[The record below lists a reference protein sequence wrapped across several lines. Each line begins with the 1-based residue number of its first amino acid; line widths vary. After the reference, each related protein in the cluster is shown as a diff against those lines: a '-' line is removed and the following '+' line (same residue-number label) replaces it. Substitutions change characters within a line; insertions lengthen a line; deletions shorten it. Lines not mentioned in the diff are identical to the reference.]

1 MAKLGYTDLKPRV
14 LFVINKIPH
23 EVIESQIS
31 KKSRQK
37 ASMQTKIL
45 ITG

>member
-23 EVIESQIS
+23 EVIESQFL
-31 KKSRQK
+31 KKVGKKLLCRQK
-37 ASMQTKIL
+37 SKI
-45 ITG
+45 